1 MTFAILVRSYRKS
14 KRGWAHIIFR
24 ELFRTPGWV
33 PVKKLDRMPG
43 RFELTVRRT
52 LAHDRNLYKIDCPF
66 QKFHPAQ
73 IRILRQ
79 NHRIIGSD
87 VCNRSKALGS
97 SSDMNSVLVRVG
109 LRTILT
115 LKATKAVVFRTQ

>member
-1 MTFAILVRSYRKS
+1 
-14 KRGWAHIIFR
+14 
-24 ELFRTPGWV
+24 
-33 PVKKLDRMPG
+33 MPG

-52 LAHDRNLYKIDCPF
+52 LAQIEICIKLTCPF
-66 QKFHPAQ
+66 RKFHPAQ